1 MKLFVIIMFVA
12 IVASLGSSL
21 FYLTRD
27 TQGSARM
34 LKALKIRVAL
44 SITLVVFSLPPI
56 SWAGSTRQRSPVRAE
71 GPLPVQFTP
80 PPLLVTGDGV
90 AGQQRLL
97 YIQ

>member
-27 TQGSARM
+27 TQGSPRM

-44 SITLVVFSLPPI
+44 SVTLVVFLVAAYFLGWI
-56 SWAGSTRQRSPVRAE
+56 SPAT
-71 GPLPVQFTP
+71 
-80 PPLLVTGDGV
+80 V
-90 AGQQRLL
+90 ASSS
-97 YIQ
+97 